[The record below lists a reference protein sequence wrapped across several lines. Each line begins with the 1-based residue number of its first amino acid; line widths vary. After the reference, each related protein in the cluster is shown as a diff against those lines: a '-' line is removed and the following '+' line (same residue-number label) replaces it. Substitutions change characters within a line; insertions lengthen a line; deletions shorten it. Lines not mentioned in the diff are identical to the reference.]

1 MTRGLRAVLL
11 ALLFSLLAGFVVGTL
26 VRLHFERPVQYLGAA
41 GAEVRA
47 TA

>member
-1 MTRGLRAVLL
+1 MRRALRAVLL

-26 VRLHFERPVQYLGAA
+26 IRLHFERPVQYLGATDA
-41 GAEVRA
+41 GVRA